1 MPAKRPRSRVDD
13 HIVAIIREAMR
24 EKHMLQKDLAC
35 AAGMS
40 QAQVSVR
47 LRRTGPSIP
56 IDQVVR
62 MCGALGLDVS
72 SVFNQAEQ
80 RARTSCPTTG
90 VIEPDEDEQTRA
102 VGRRIAASLWVGC
115 DDPDFIVLAID
126 QNMFRDDNRFWTPN
140 RKQLALMWALHDLAY
155 TIGRRYP
162 IRDPFILKPVI
173 EPSEIVP

>member
-1 MPAKRPRSRVDD
+1 MPARKPRSQVDD
-13 HIVAIIREAMR
+13 EIVAIIREAMTKR
-24 EKHMLQKDLAC
+24 NVLQKDLA
-35 AAGMS
+35 AASGLS
-40 QAQVSVR
+40 QTQVSVR
-47 LRRTGPSIP
+47 LRVIGPPIP
-56 IDQVVR
+56 NDQLAA
-62 MCGALGLDVS
+62 MCEALGMTVDGVLEE
-72 SVFNQAEQ
+72 ARK
-80 RARTSCPTTG
+80 RAAIGHGPTAGT
-90 VIEPDEDEQTRA
+90 PDEDEQTQA

-126 QNMFRDDNRFWTPN
+126 QNMFRDDNRFWTPS